1 MRVHDIPPKVP
12 LEISVPR
19 GSSSLKFLVIS
30 LAYRSLVTTANSAI
44 NFNLMKEIF
53 KMNITVN
60 DLLKFVTDNSITCK
74 LGPNSVVIPGTELTK
89 FAVADLPV
97 PSGLRLSRLDIS
109 IDEQV
114 NYKLALATNPDT
126 PEPVQAICIQK
137 DRPADDKAIRAKL
150 DSLLK

>member
-12 LEISVPR
+12 LEISLPR

-30 LAYRSLVTTANSAI
+30 LAYRSLVTTASSAI
-44 NFNLMKEIF
+44 NLIITRKDI

-60 DLLKFVTDNSITCK
+60 DLLKFVTDNSIICK
-74 LGPNSVVIPGTELTK
+74 LGPNSVVIPGSELTK

-97 PSGLRLSRLDIS
+97 PTGLRLSRLDIS

>member
-1 MRVHDIPPKVP
+1 
-12 LEISVPR
+12 
-19 GSSSLKFLVIS
+19 
-30 LAYRSLVTTANSAI
+30 
-44 NFNLMKEIF
+44 
-53 KMNITVN
+53 MNITVN
-60 DLLKFVTDNSITCK
+60 DLLQFVTDNSITCK
-74 LGPNSVVIPGTELTK
+74 LGPNSVVIPGSELTK

-150 DSLLK
+150 DSLLQQQVDITYKPPSGGFMGMCDSKQALFIYK